1 MIGRTLRDHVT
12 IKDVP
17 AESFIRAFAEQL
29 KKESKIT
36 PLANDAFIKTGIA
49 KEVSP
54 QDADW
59 FYIRTAALARLI
71 ALKPNTGVGR
81 LRHIYGDSQR
91 AGQGKNHHKAGSG
104 KIIRYAL

>member
-1 MIGRTLRDHVT
+1 MIGRKQKDHITL
-12 IKDVP
+12 KDVP

-29 KKESKIT
+29 KKEGKIA
-36 PLANDAFIKTGIA
+36 PLSNDVFIKTGIA

-54 QDADW
+54 QEADW

-81 LRHIYGDSQR
+81 LRHIYGDL
-91 AGQGKNHHKAGSG
+91 KING
-104 KIIRYAL
+104 KILS